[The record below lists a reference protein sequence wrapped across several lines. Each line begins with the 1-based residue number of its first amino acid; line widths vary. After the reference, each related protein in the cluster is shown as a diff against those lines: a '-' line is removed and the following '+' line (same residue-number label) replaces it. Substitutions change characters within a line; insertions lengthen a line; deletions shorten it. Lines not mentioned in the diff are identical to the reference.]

1 MQNIKKTVALL
12 LFTIAVLIQANAQI
26 KTRRITSSS
35 AIQEV
40 KGNAAV
46 TDSVP
51 SKVFVKTA
59 VSPNLQLKEE
69 EKAKGMQQ
77 RADKVQV
84 VQPVQNL
91 QPEQKNPQREPVLP
105 VVKKDAVFI
114 KKLNETFKPA
124 ANTTVAEKIKIKFII
139 DSVYIH
145 SKENPKIVNGDT
157 TLDYLALVRIIDSLL
172 KVNKNDSPKVV
183 IDSTLIK
190 KYDSAIN
197 VINESKRGLGRNTKN
212 YWWLFIIGLFVIAGV
227 AFLLFKRKRN
237 NAIQSKIFFS
247 YAWDQDEALIMQLYN
262 SLKNAGFNV
271 VKDKENM
278 GYKGV
283 ISKFMNEIGIADF
296 VIVAIS
302 DKYLKSKFC
311 MYELYEIFKNSG
323 MNRDVFGKKLFPI
336 RIEESLDLGNPD
348 TVNEY
353 VKYWK
358 EQEQEWTKRVKE
370 ESDSITE
377 EQARQFQFIKRL
389 VIDIRNILSCLSDI
403 NSLNLNTLKSNDF
416 ADVKAA
422 LKQSIDM
429 KQP

>member
-1 MQNIKKTVALL
+1 MQNIKHAVVFLFLTTAVLGYAAAQTKVRRISTSPATQEIKRADFVADTAPAKTV
-12 LFTIAVLIQANAQI
+12 
-26 KTRRITSSS
+26 
-35 AIQEV
+35 
-40 KGNAAV
+40 
-46 TDSVP
+46 
-51 SKVFVKTA
+51 VKT
-59 VSPNLQLKEE
+59 NTQLREL
-69 EKAKGMQQ
+69 EKAKLIQQ
-77 RADKVQV
+77 RTDNVQL
-84 VQPVQNL
+84 VQPAQNL
-91 QPEQKNPQREPVLP
+91 LPEQKNPQPEPVAP
-105 VVKKDAVFI
+105 VIKKDAVFI

-124 ANTTVAEKIKIKFII
+124 PNTTTADKIKIKFII
-139 DSVYIH
+139 DSVYQH

-157 TLDYLALVRIIDSLL
+157 TLDYLALVHIIDSLL
-172 KVNKNDSPKVV
+172 KVNRNESPKVV

-197 VINESKRGLGRNTKN
+197 VINESKKKPDRDTKS
-212 YWWLFIIGLFVIAGV
+212 YWWLYAVALPAVAGL
-227 AFLLFKRKRN
+227 AFLFFKRKRSK
-237 NAIQSKIFFS
+237 ASESKIFFS

-262 SLKNAGFNV
+262 SLKKDGFNV
-271 VKDKENM
+271 IKDKENM

-283 ISKFMNEIGIADF
+283 ISKFMNEIGSADF

-323 MNRDVFGKKLFPI
+323 MNRDVFGKKLFPV

-348 TVNEY
+348 IVNGY

-403 NSLNLNTLKSNDF
+403 NSLNLNTFKSNDF
-416 ADVKAA
+416 ADIKAA

-429 KQP
+429 RQ

>member
-1 MQNIKKTVALL
+1 MQNIKEPVFLL
-12 LFTIAVLIQANAQI
+12 LFSIAVFGDADAQ
-26 KTRRITSSS
+26 TRIRRVAPTPV
-35 AIQEV
+35 IQEV
-40 KGNAAV
+40 KRTTFAAD
-46 TDSVP
+46 TVP
-51 SKVFVKTA
+51 AKTVVKTNTQFREA
-59 VSPNLQLKEE
+59 
-69 EKAKGMQQ
+69 EKAKLTQE
-77 RADKVQV
+77 RTDNVRL

-91 QPEQKNPQREPVLP
+91 QPEQKNPQPDPVAP
-105 VVKKDAVFI
+105 VIKKDAVFI

-124 ANTTVAEKIKIKFII
+124 PNTTTAEKIKIKFII
-139 DSVYIH
+139 DSVYRH

-157 TLDYLALVRIIDSLL
+157 TLDYLALVHIIDSLL
-172 KVNKNDSPKVV
+172 KVNRNDSPKVV

-197 VINESKRGLGRNTKN
+197 VINERKKNPDRDTKS
-212 YWWLFIIGLFVIAGV
+212 YWWLYAVALLAVAGL
-227 AFLLFKRKRN
+227 AFLFFKRKRS
-237 NAIQSKIFFS
+237 NASQSKIFFS

-262 SLKNAGFNV
+262 SLKNGGFNV

-283 ISKFMNEIGIADF
+283 ISKFMNEIGSADF

-323 MNRDVFGKKLFPI
+323 MNRDTFGKKLFPI

-348 TVNEY
+348 IVKGY
-353 VKYWK
+353 VSYWK

-403 NSLNLNTLKSNDF
+403 NSLNLSTLKSNDF
-416 ADVKAA
+416 ADIKAS
-422 LKQSIDM
+422 LKQSIEM
-429 KQP
+429 KQ